1 VATGTDPTQ
10 SIRGGWF
17 EDEFPK
23 HYRMLR
29 AFAAAAGDSDM
40 DPDDIL
46 QDAIVSSLAAQ
57 SRGTVVRDDL
67 AYLRRCIVSNVSDRR
82 LRLSQDRQ
90 FRSMKT
96 DPVVEPEYPSSIASV
111 LNFVDPADRAL
122 LYLVH
127 VDGMTASE
135 AATSVGVSHVA
146 ARARLSRARRRL
158 RRLLREEES

>member
-1 VATGTDPTQ
+1 
-10 SIRGGWF
+10 
-17 EDEFPK
+17 
-23 HYRMLR
+23 
-29 AFAAAAGDSDM
+29 
-40 DPDDIL
+40 
-46 QDAIVSSLAAQ
+46 
-57 SRGTVVRDDL
+57 
-67 AYLRRCIVSNVSDRR
+67 
-82 LRLSQDRQ
+82 
-90 FRSMKT
+90 MKT